1 VNIIGGPFVDGGT
14 MKLIRS
20 GVVALALLVVFTPAS
35 AAEPGCSPS
44 GEEFRYAWR
53 LKGGGRF
60 VAGLVFPTSG
70 VANLRTSFPQGS
82 DAAIRSEL
90 LITAPSGRQGGFYSY
105 ESDIE
110 RRANRTLITAHGYA
124 WGNKSRHERAVLDYG
139 KGLARFEK
147 KTPEGVENRVKKL
160 PDGDRQ
166 LRDMLTA
173 IWYLRQESPRI
184 TGPVQTNIYSSGK
197 EYPVIFRPLDRRSF
211 EVGGKPTAT
220 RGFEIIGAPGAKKW
234 AGGVKVWISEDDRR
248 IPVRI
253 EISQG
258 FAALQLDLRSV
269 EACSLVARL
278 Q

>member
-1 VNIIGGPFVDGGT
+1 

-20 GVVALALLVVFTPAS
+20 GVVALALVMSSAAF

-44 GEEFRYAWR
+44 GEDFRYSWR
-53 LKGGGRF
+53 LTGGARF
-60 VAGLVFPTSG
+60 LAGLVFPTSG
-70 VANLRTSFPQGS
+70 AANLRTSFPQGA

-90 LITAPSGRQGGFYSY
+90 LITSPNGRQGGFYSY

-110 RRANRTLITAHGYA
+110 RRANRTLITSHGYA
-124 WGNKSRHERAVLDYG
+124 WGSKSRHERAVLDYE
-139 KGLARFEK
+139 KGLARLEK
-147 KTPEGVENRVKKL
+147 KTPEGGVENRVKKL
-160 PDGDRQ
+160 PEGDRQ

-197 EYPVIFRPLDRRSF
+197 EYPVIFRPLERRSF
-211 EVGGKPTAT
+211 EVGGKAT
-220 RGFEIIGAPGAKKW
+220 MARGFEIVGAPGGKKKW
-234 AGGVKVWISEDDRR
+234 PGGVKVWISEDDRR
-248 IPVRI
+248 TPVRI

-258 FAALQLDLRSV
+258 LAALQLDLRSV
-269 EACSLVARL
+269 EACSLIARL